1 MSPVQKKNNRAALPL
16 VFISIGLLLVVA
28 AAIWALPQNPKP
40 ATPTPQVL
48 ATENTY
54 PEIQRVKLEDAR
66 AAYDNGAA
74 IFVDVRDAAS
84 YADSHVA
91 GALSIPL
98 ADIEARMNELDRSQ
112 WIITYCT

>member
-1 MSPVQKKNNRAALPL
+1 MSPVQKKKNRAALPV

-28 AAIWALPQNPKP
+28 AVIWVLPQNPKTSTP
-40 ATPTPQVL
+40 APQAL

-54 PEIQRVKLEDAR
+54 PEIQRVGLADAR
-66 AAYDNGAA
+66 AAFDNGTAV
-74 IFVDVRDAAS
+74 FVDVRDAAS
-84 YADSHVA
+84 YSESHVT

-98 ADIEARMNELDRSQ
+98 AELEGRKNELTRSQ